1 MLIHLR
7 QIRISN
13 LIFFLIL
20 PLQFI
25 QSKVLNLFK
34 KLVNIFIQK
43 FIQKKYFTYPIKLY
57 H

>member
-43 FIQKKYFTYPIKLY
+43 FIQKNYFTYPIKLY